1 MHAAGL
7 LLLAV
12 APFVAADIVG
22 DGTRQYASQGA
33 CMDPT
38 TQITVCFRPGATSSN
53 PSLTQTECEAASN
66 VWYAKGAVGSD
77 GCCLCDSNC
86 DHSLETAAAGTCNYA
101 DTNAGSCKIAASG
114 QVICDVVA
122 SQCASP
128 NVWSAAGGLDSDGCC
143 FCDETCDHSAE
154 TGTDCHSKGYADESQ
169 SDGACYDFTTHT
181 IDCDIGHAACDA
193 MGAYWYSPGYI
204 SGSSGC
210 CWCDASC
217 DHSLETGTDCSSGYF
232 GADGSP
238 GSGGGHGAEYTFA
251 PTPWPTG
258 NGSCYDYVTFTWTCN
273 VMESTC
279 TTQSGGGY
287 WYAPG
292 YIGWNG
298 CCWCDD
304 ASCDHSLETGTD
316 CSSKYSKTNYW
327 EAGSGWCSSDLD
339 QYVGDTSTASAC
351 WTECEGRYGSDL
363 VAIDWTPDGECYCQ
377 DDCQCMEDTEDSD
390 IQMLTRSDVASLPD
404 VCISACPA
412 EEAAF
417 EDCLSQQNSLD
428 DDFFSGDDDDDG
440 DDDDFSPQSCDDVQQ
455 HLSNGEC
462 EGPAVCQTEYQAYVE
477 CTYEDVAQ
485 SSLGLTCDFTCAPPT
500 PPFEVDGN
508 TTSTC
513 IAPPD
518 GAGDAEDAD
527 GTGSCAGAWL
537 YERDREPWV
546 PGATG
551 CLGRSNF
558 GCQKCDGSDHPWCE
572 AVDEEGE
579 HTGWCYC
586 SDEDTDE
593 ESKGTT
599 YFLEIDTTPTDEAC
613 TIVHDHGDA
622 YGPITG
628 DYKCATS
635 WKYTEATHNSWCDDD
650 DDSLFCQTWQTWYGC
665 GPRTLD
671 GSVWDGYF
679 WCEAVDASGEYVGWC
694 DCEQAPSSAPTK
706 TSAPTPAPAAGALG
720 SDGAR
725 KTTIHYYLSAATLLF
740 FAF

>member
-1 MHAAGL
+1 
-7 LLLAV
+7 
-12 APFVAADIVG
+12 
-22 DGTRQYASQGA
+22 
-33 CMDPT
+33 
-38 TQITVCFRPGATSSN
+38 
-53 PSLTQTECEAASN
+53 
-66 VWYAKGAVGSD
+66 
-77 GCCLCDSNC
+77 
-86 DHSLETAAAGTCNYA
+86 
-101 DTNAGSCKIAASG
+101 
-114 QVICDVVA
+114 
-122 SQCASP
+122 
-128 NVWSAAGGLDSDGCC
+128 
-143 FCDETCDHSAE
+143 
-154 TGTDCHSKGYADESQ
+154 
-169 SDGACYDFTTHT
+169 
-181 IDCDIGHAACDA
+181 
-193 MGAYWYSPGYI
+193 
-204 SGSSGC
+204 
-210 CWCDASC
+210 
-217 DHSLETGTDCSSGYF
+217 
-232 GADGSP
+232 
-238 GSGGGHGAEYTFA
+238 
-251 PTPWPTG
+251 
-258 NGSCYDYVTFTWTCN
+258 
-273 VMESTC
+273 
-279 TTQSGGGY
+279 
-287 WYAPG
+287 
-292 YIGWNG
+292 
-298 CCWCDD
+298 
-304 ASCDHSLETGTD
+304 
-316 CSSKYSKTNYW
+316 
-327 EAGSGWCSSDLD
+327 
-339 QYVGDTSTASAC
+339 
-351 WTECEGRYGSDL
+351 
-363 VAIDWTPDGECYCQ
+363 
-377 DDCQCMEDTEDSD
+377 MEDTEDSD
-390 IQMLTRSDVASLPD
+390 IQLLTRSDVASLPD

-412 EEAAF
+412 ETAAF
-417 EDCLSQQNSLD
+417 EDCLGQQNSRD
-428 DDFFSGDDDDDG
+428 DDFFAGGDDDDG

-513 IAPPD
+513 VAPPD